1 MRTYKMDSGVTVTYP
16 DELCFVFNP
25 QIIQV
30 EGGILAGGKSLNT
43 TIYEIVEGEE
53 SYRYGDTRSNA
64 SDDNISID
72 ISTYLQSLFDT
83 YSTEAMR
90 FKQVKVQI
98 IHNLGGIFS
107 FTINCIWGAMNI
119 GEIFNPS
126 RTVTMFRKFPST
138 ISLYS
143 KGNIQVRYDGENYVS
158 LSVDEGLINKDFSEY
173 FANAKDF
180 GMIKIINTPEAP
192 STFQYTFDRTFKPLP
207 DDAVFI
213 KVLFNDCDKGI
224 YLRWLD
230 RHGFLQY
237 WLFQEGDLTGQ
248 SSNEGE
254 QLNVDYSD
262 IKYAYNGMSR
272 YQGKT
277 YQTTRKA
284 CATLVERE
292 TFNMLSSIHSS
303 PIVDMYIDK
312 NWIPV
317 NIVAGSFTD
326 NGADLQDFEIQ
337 IRMPETITQML

>member
-1 MRTYKMDSGVTVTYP
+1 MRTEEFNGHTITYP
-16 DELCFVFNP
+16 DETCFAFNP
-25 QIIQV
+25 QIITIDNLTGSV
-30 EGGILAGGKSLNT
+30 IFYVGDYSDMREPISGK
-43 TIYEIVEGEE
+43 V
-53 SYRYGDTRSNA
+53 
-64 SDDNISID
+64 SID
-72 ISTYLQSLFDT
+72 ISEYLRSLLRFDYT
-83 YSTEAMR
+83 TIPNS
-90 FKQVKVQI
+90 KSIHIQI
-98 IHNLGGIFS
+98 DIDGPTFE
-107 FTINCIWGAMNI
+107 FYINVIWGAMNI
-119 GEIFNPS
+119 GEVFNPS
-126 RTVTMFRKFPST
+126 RTVTMFRNFPST
-138 ISLYS
+138 ISIYS
-143 KGNIQVRYDGENYVS
+143 NGEINVRYDAEECT
-158 LSVDEGLINKDFSEY
+158 SVEVEKTGLLHKDFSEL
-173 FANAKDF
+173 FKEAKEF
-180 GMIKIINTPEAP
+180 GMIKILNTPEAP

-207 DDAVFI
+207 DDAVLI
-213 KVLFNDCDKGI
+213 KVLFNDCTKGI

-254 QLNVDYSD
+254 QLNVDYSN
-262 IKYAYNGMSR
+262 IKYVYNGMSR

-303 PIVDMYIDK
+303 PIVDMYIDG

-337 IRMPETITQML
+337 ITMPETITQML

>member
-1 MRTYKMDSGVTVTYP
+1 MRTEEFNGHTITYP
-16 DELCFVFNP
+16 DETCFAFNP
-25 QIIQV
+25 QIITIDNLTGSV
-30 EGGILAGGKSLNT
+30 IFYVGDYSDMREPISGK
-43 TIYEIVEGEE
+43 V
-53 SYRYGDTRSNA
+53 
-64 SDDNISID
+64 SID
-72 ISTYLQSLFDT
+72 ISEYLRSLLRFDYT
-83 YSTEAMR
+83 TIPNPKSIHI
-90 FKQVKVQI
+90 QI
-98 IHNLGGIFS
+98 DIDGPTFE
-107 FTINCIWGAMNI
+107 FYINVIWGAMNI
-119 GEIFNPS
+119 GEVFNPS
-126 RTVTMFRKFPST
+126 RTVTMFRNFPST
-138 ISLYS
+138 ISIYS
-143 KGNIQVRYDGENYVS
+143 NGEINVRYDAEEYI
-158 LSVDEGLINKDFSEY
+158 SVEVEKTGLLHKDFSEL
-173 FANAKDF
+173 FKEAKEF
-180 GMIKIINTPEAP
+180 GMIKILNTPEAP

-207 DDAVFI
+207 DDAVLI
-213 KVLFNDCDKGI
+213 KVLFNDCTKGI

-254 QLNVDYSD
+254 QLNVDYSN
-262 IKYAYNGMSR
+262 IKYVYNGMSR

-303 PIVDMYIDK
+303 PIVDMYIDG

-337 IRMPETITQML
+337 ITMPETITQML

>member
-1 MRTYKMDSGVTVTYP
+1 MRTEEFNGHTITYP
-16 DELCFVFNP
+16 DETCFAFNP
-25 QIIQV
+25 QIITIDNLTGSV
-30 EGGILAGGKSLNT
+30 IFYVGDYSDMRDPISGK
-43 TIYEIVEGEE
+43 V
-53 SYRYGDTRSNA
+53 
-64 SDDNISID
+64 SID
-72 ISTYLQSLFDT
+72 ISEYLRSLLRFDYT
-83 YSTEAMR
+83 TTPNSKR
-90 FKQVKVQI
+90 IHVQI
-98 IHNLGGIFS
+98 DVDGHRFE
-107 FTINCIWGAMNI
+107 FYINVIWGAMNI
-119 GEIFNPS
+119 GEVFNPS
-126 RTVTMFRKFPST
+126 RTVTMFRNFPST
-138 ISLYS
+138 ISIYTNG
-143 KGNIQVRYDGENYVS
+143 KINVRYDAEEYT
-158 LSVDEGLINKDFSEY
+158 SVEVEKSGLLHKDFSEL
-173 FANAKDF
+173 FKDAKEF
-180 GMIKIINTPEAP
+180 GMIKILNTPEAP

-213 KVLFNDCDKGI
+213 KVLFDDCDKGI

-237 WLFQEGDLTGQ
+237 WLFQEGELTGQ

-262 IKYAYNGMSR
+262 IKYAYNGMKR

-284 CATLVERE
+284 CATLIERE

-337 IRMPETITQML
+337 ITMPETITQML

>member
-1 MRTYKMDSGVTVTYP
+1 MRIEEFNGHTITYP
-16 DELCFVFNP
+16 DETCFAFNP
-25 QIIQV
+25 QIITIDNLTGSV
-30 EGGILAGGKSLNT
+30 IFYVGDYSDMREPISGK
-43 TIYEIVEGEE
+43 V
-53 SYRYGDTRSNA
+53 
-64 SDDNISID
+64 SID
-72 ISTYLQSLFDT
+72 ISEYLRSLLRFDYT
-83 YSTEAMR
+83 TIPNS
-90 FKQVKVQI
+90 KSIHIQI
-98 IHNLGGIFS
+98 DIDGPTFE
-107 FTINCIWGAMNI
+107 FYINVIWGAMNI
-119 GEIFNPS
+119 GEVFNPS
-126 RTVTMFRKFPST
+126 RTVTMFRNFPST
-138 ISLYS
+138 ISIYS
-143 KGNIQVRYDGENYVS
+143 NGEINVRYDAEEYI
-158 LSVDEGLINKDFSEY
+158 SVEVKKTGLLHKDFSEL
-173 FANAKDF
+173 FKEAKES
-180 GMIKIINTPEAP
+180 GMIKILNTPEAP

-207 DDAVFI
+207 DDAVLI
-213 KVLFNDCDKGI
+213 KVLFNDCTKGI

-254 QLNVDYSD
+254 QLNVDYSN
-262 IKYAYNGMSR
+262 IKYVYNGMSR

-303 PIVDMYIDK
+303 PIVDMYIDG

-337 IRMPETITQML
+337 ITMPETITQML

>member
-1 MRTYKMDSGVTVTYP
+1 MRTEEFNGHTITYP
-16 DELCFVFNP
+16 DETCFAFNP
-25 QIIQV
+25 QIITIDNLTGSV
-30 EGGILAGGKSLNT
+30 IFYVGDYSDMREPISGK
-43 TIYEIVEGEE
+43 V
-53 SYRYGDTRSNA
+53 
-64 SDDNISID
+64 SID
-72 ISTYLQSLFDT
+72 ISEYLRTLLRFDYAT
-83 YSTEAMR
+83 IPNS
-90 FKQVKVQI
+90 KNIHVQI
-98 IHNLGGIFS
+98 DVDGPTFE
-107 FTINCIWGAMNI
+107 FYINVIWGAMNI
-119 GEIFNPS
+119 GEVFNPS
-126 RTVTMFRKFPST
+126 RTVTMFRNFPST
-138 ISLYS
+138 ISIYS
-143 KGNIQVRYDGENYVS
+143 NGEINVRYDAEEYTPVEVEKS
-158 LSVDEGLINKDFSEY
+158 GLLHKDFSEL
-173 FANAKDF
+173 FEDAKEF
-180 GMIKIINTPEAP
+180 GMIKMLNTPESP

-207 DDAVFI
+207 DDAVLI
-213 KVLFNDCDKGI
+213 KVLFNDCTKGI

-262 IKYAYNGMSR
+262 IKYVYNGMSR

-303 PIVDMYIDK
+303 PIVDMYIDE

-337 IRMPETITQML
+337 ITMPETITQML

>member
-1 MRTYKMDSGVTVTYP
+1 MRTEEFNGHTITYP
-16 DELCFVFNP
+16 DETCFAFNP
-25 QIIQV
+25 QIITIDNLTGSV
-30 EGGILAGGKSLNT
+30 IFYVGDYSDMRDPISGK
-43 TIYEIVEGEE
+43 V
-53 SYRYGDTRSNA
+53 
-64 SDDNISID
+64 SID
-72 ISTYLQSLFDT
+72 ISEYLRSLLRFDYT
-83 YSTEAMR
+83 TMPNSKR
-90 FKQVKVQI
+90 IHVQI
-98 IHNLGGIFS
+98 DVDGQRFE
-107 FTINCIWGAMNI
+107 FYINVIWGAMNI
-119 GEIFNPS
+119 GEVFNPS
-126 RTVTMFRKFPST
+126 RTVTMFRNFPST
-138 ISLYS
+138 ISIYTNG
-143 KGNIQVRYDGENYVS
+143 KINVRYDAEEYT
-158 LSVDEGLINKDFSEY
+158 SVEVEKSGLLHKDFSEL
-173 FANAKDF
+173 FKDAKES
-180 GMIKIINTPEAP
+180 GMIKILNTPEAP

-207 DDAVFI
+207 DNAVLI
-213 KVLFNDCDKGI
+213 KVLFNDCTKGI

-237 WLFQEGDLTGQ
+237 WLFQEWDLTGQ
-248 SSNEGE
+248 SSNEGD

-262 IKYAYNGMSR
+262 IKYVYNGMSR

-303 PIVDMYIDK
+303 PIVDMYIDE

>member
-1 MRTYKMDSGVTVTYP
+1 M
-16 DELCFVFNP
+16 L
-25 QIIQV
+25 
-30 EGGILAGGKSLNT
+30 L
-43 TIYEIVEGEE
+43 
-53 SYRYGDTRSNA
+53 
-64 SDDNISID
+64 ISID
-72 ISTYLQSLFDT
+72 ISEYLRSLLRFDYT
-83 YSTEAMR
+83 TIPNS
-90 FKQVKVQI
+90 KSIHIQI
-98 IHNLGGIFS
+98 DIDGPTFE
-107 FTINCIWGAMNI
+107 FYINVIWGAMNI
-119 GEIFNPS
+119 GEVFNPS
-126 RTVTMFRKFPST
+126 RTVTMFRNFPST
-138 ISLYS
+138 ISIYS
-143 KGNIQVRYDGENYVS
+143 NGEINVRYDAEEYT
-158 LSVDEGLINKDFSEY
+158 SVEVEKTGLLHKDFSEL
-173 FANAKDF
+173 FKEAKEF
-180 GMIKIINTPEAP
+180 GMIKILNTPEAP

-207 DDAVFI
+207 DDAVLI
-213 KVLFNDCDKGI
+213 KVLFNDCTKGI

-254 QLNVDYSD
+254 QLNVDYSN
-262 IKYAYNGMSR
+262 IKYVYNGMSR

-303 PIVDMYIDK
+303 PIVDMYIDG

-337 IRMPETITQML
+337 ITMPETITQML

>member
-1 MRTYKMDSGVTVTYP
+1 MRIEEFNGHTITYP
-16 DELCFVFNP
+16 DETCFAFNP
-25 QIIQV
+25 QIITIDNLTGSV
-30 EGGILAGGKSLNT
+30 IFYVGDYSDMREPISGK
-43 TIYEIVEGEE
+43 V
-53 SYRYGDTRSNA
+53 
-64 SDDNISID
+64 SID
-72 ISTYLQSLFDT
+72 ISEYLRSLLRFDYT
-83 YSTEAMR
+83 TIPNS
-90 FKQVKVQI
+90 KSIHIQI
-98 IHNLGGIFS
+98 DIDGPTFE
-107 FTINCIWGAMNI
+107 FYINVIWGAMNI
-119 GEIFNPS
+119 GEVFNPS
-126 RTVTMFRKFPST
+126 RTVTMFRNFPST
-138 ISLYS
+138 ISIYS
-143 KGNIQVRYDGENYVS
+143 NGEINVRYDAEEYI
-158 LSVDEGLINKDFSEY
+158 SVEVEKTGLLHKDFSEL
-173 FANAKDF
+173 FKEAKEF
-180 GMIKIINTPEAP
+180 GMIKILNTPEAP

-207 DDAVFI
+207 DDAVLI
-213 KVLFNDCDKGI
+213 KVLFNDCTKGI

-254 QLNVDYSD
+254 QLNVDYSN
-262 IKYAYNGMSR
+262 IKYVYNGMSR

-303 PIVDMYIDK
+303 PIVDMYIDG

-337 IRMPETITQML
+337 ITMPETITQML

>member
-1 MRTYKMDSGVTVTYP
+1 MRTEEFNGHTITYP
-16 DELCFVFNP
+16 DETCFAFNP
-25 QIIQV
+25 QIITIDNLTGSV
-30 EGGILAGGKSLNT
+30 IFYVGDYSDMREPISGK
-43 TIYEIVEGEE
+43 V
-53 SYRYGDTRSNA
+53 
-64 SDDNISID
+64 SID
-72 ISTYLQSLFDT
+72 ISEYLRSLLRFDYT
-83 YSTEAMR
+83 TIPNS
-90 FKQVKVQI
+90 KSIHIQI
-98 IHNLGGIFS
+98 DIDGPTFE
-107 FTINCIWGAMNI
+107 FYINVIWGAMNI
-119 GEIFNPS
+119 GEVFNPS
-126 RTVTMFRKFPST
+126 RTVTMFRNFPST
-138 ISLYS
+138 ISIYS
-143 KGNIQVRYDGENYVS
+143 NGEINVRYDAEEYI
-158 LSVDEGLINKDFSEY
+158 SVEVEKTGLLHKDFSEL
-173 FANAKDF
+173 FKEAKEF
-180 GMIKIINTPEAP
+180 GMIKILNTPEAP

-207 DDAVFI
+207 DDAVLI
-213 KVLFNDCDKGI
+213 KVLFNDCTKGI

-254 QLNVDYSD
+254 QLNVDYSN
-262 IKYAYNGMSR
+262 IKYVYNGMSR

-303 PIVDMYIDK
+303 PIVDMYIDG

-337 IRMPETITQML
+337 ITMPETITQML

>member
-1 MRTYKMDSGVTVTYP
+1 MRTEEFNGHTITYP
-16 DELCFVFNP
+16 DETCFAFNP
-25 QIIQV
+25 QIITIDNLTGSV
-30 EGGILAGGKSLNT
+30 IFYVGDYSDMRDPISGK
-43 TIYEIVEGEE
+43 V
-53 SYRYGDTRSNA
+53 
-64 SDDNISID
+64 SID
-72 ISTYLQSLFDT
+72 ISEYLRSLLRFDYAT
-83 YSTEAMR
+83 RPNS
-90 FKQVKVQI
+90 KKIHVQI
-98 IHNLGGIFS
+98 DVDGSTFE
-107 FTINCIWGAMNI
+107 FYINVIWGAMNI
-119 GEIFNPS
+119 GEVFNPS
-126 RTVTMFRKFPST
+126 RTVIMFRNFPST
-138 ISLYS
+138 ISIYS
-143 KGNIQVRYDGENYVS
+143 NGEINVRYDAEKYT
-158 LSVDEGLINKDFSEY
+158 SVEVEKTGLLHKDFSKL
-173 FANAKDF
+173 FKDAKES
-180 GMIKIINTPEAP
+180 GMIKILNTPEAP

-254 QLNVDYSD
+254 QLNVDYSN
-262 IKYAYNGMSR
+262 IKYVYNGMSR

-303 PIVDMYIDK
+303 PIVDMYIDE

-337 IRMPETITQML
+337 ITMPETITQML

>member
-1 MRTYKMDSGVTVTYP
+1 MRTEEFNGHTITYP
-16 DELCFVFNP
+16 DETCFAFNP
-25 QIIQV
+25 QIITIDNLTGSV
-30 EGGILAGGKSLNT
+30 IFYVGDYSDMREPISGK
-43 TIYEIVEGEE
+43 V
-53 SYRYGDTRSNA
+53 
-64 SDDNISID
+64 SID
-72 ISTYLQSLFDT
+72 ISEYLRSLLRFDYT
-83 YSTEAMR
+83 TIPNSR
-90 FKQVKVQI
+90 SIHIQI
-98 IHNLGGIFS
+98 DIDGPTFE
-107 FTINCIWGAMNI
+107 FYINVIWGAMNI
-119 GEIFNPS
+119 GEVFNPS
-126 RTVTMFRKFPST
+126 RTVTMFRNFPST
-138 ISLYS
+138 ISIYS
-143 KGNIQVRYDGENYVS
+143 NGEINVRYDAEEYT
-158 LSVDEGLINKDFSEY
+158 SVEVEKTGLLYKDFSEL
-173 FANAKDF
+173 FKEAKEF
-180 GMIKIINTPEAP
+180 GMIKILNTPEAP

-207 DDAVFI
+207 DDAVLI

-254 QLNVDYSD
+254 QLNVDYSN
-262 IKYAYNGMSR
+262 IKYVYNGMSR

-303 PIVDMYIDK
+303 PIVDMYIDE

-317 NIVAGSFTD
+317 NIVVGSFTD

-337 IRMPETITQML
+337 ITMPETITQML

>member
-1 MRTYKMDSGVTVTYP
+1 MRTEVFNGHTITYP
-16 DELCFVFNP
+16 DETCFAFNP
-25 QIIQV
+25 QIITIDNLTGSV
-30 EGGILAGGKSLNT
+30 IFYVGDYSDMREPISGK
-43 TIYEIVEGEE
+43 V
-53 SYRYGDTRSNA
+53 
-64 SDDNISID
+64 SID
-72 ISTYLQSLFDT
+72 ISEYLRSLLRFDYT
-83 YSTEAMR
+83 TIPNSR
-90 FKQVKVQI
+90 SIHIQI
-98 IHNLGGIFS
+98 DIDGPTFE
-107 FTINCIWGAMNI
+107 FYINVIWGAMNI
-119 GEIFNPS
+119 GEVFNPS
-126 RTVTMFRKFPST
+126 RTVTMFRNFPST
-138 ISLYS
+138 ISIYS
-143 KGNIQVRYDGENYVS
+143 NGEINVRYDAEEYT
-158 LSVDEGLINKDFSEY
+158 SVEVEKTGLLYKDFSEL
-173 FANAKDF
+173 FKEAKEF
-180 GMIKIINTPEAP
+180 GMIKILNTPEAP

-207 DDAVFI
+207 DDAVLI

-254 QLNVDYSD
+254 QLNVDYSN
-262 IKYAYNGMSR
+262 IKYVYNGMSR

-303 PIVDMYIDK
+303 PIVDMYIDE

-317 NIVAGSFTD
+317 NIVVGSFTD

-337 IRMPETITQML
+337 ITMPETITQML

>member
-1 MRTYKMDSGVTVTYP
+1 MRTEEFNGHTITYP
-16 DELCFVFNP
+16 DETCFAFNP
-25 QIIQV
+25 QIITIDNLTGSV
-30 EGGILAGGKSLNT
+30 IFYVGDYSDMRDPISGK
-43 TIYEIVEGEE
+43 V
-53 SYRYGDTRSNA
+53 
-64 SDDNISID
+64 SID
-72 ISTYLQSLFDT
+72 ISEYLRSLLRFDYAT
-83 YSTEAMR
+83 RPNS
-90 FKQVKVQI
+90 KNIHVQI
-98 IHNLGGIFS
+98 DVDSPTFE
-107 FTINCIWGAMNI
+107 FYINVIWGAMNI
-119 GEIFNPS
+119 GEVFNPS
-126 RTVTMFRKFPST
+126 RTVTMFRNFPST
-138 ISLYS
+138 ISIYS
-143 KGNIQVRYDGENYVS
+143 NGEINVRYDAEKYT
-158 LSVDEGLINKDFSEY
+158 SVEVEKTGLLHKDFSKL
-173 FANAKDF
+173 FKDAKEF
-180 GMIKIINTPEAP
+180 GMIKILNTPEAP

-207 DDAVFI
+207 DDAVLI
-213 KVLFNDCDKGI
+213 KVLFNDCTKGI

-254 QLNVDYSD
+254 QLNVDYSN
-262 IKYAYNGMSR
+262 IKYVYNGMSR

-303 PIVDMYIDK
+303 PIVDMYIDE

-337 IRMPETITQML
+337 ITMPETITQML

>member
-1 MRTYKMDSGVTVTYP
+1 MRIEEFNGHTITYP
-16 DELCFVFNP
+16 DETCFAFNP
-25 QIIQV
+25 QIITIDNLTGSV
-30 EGGILAGGKSLNT
+30 IFYVGDYSDMREPISGK
-43 TIYEIVEGEE
+43 V
-53 SYRYGDTRSNA
+53 
-64 SDDNISID
+64 SID
-72 ISTYLQSLFDT
+72 ISEYLRSLLRFDYT
-83 YSTEAMR
+83 TIPNS
-90 FKQVKVQI
+90 KSIHIQI
-98 IHNLGGIFS
+98 DIDGPTFE
-107 FTINCIWGAMNI
+107 FYINVIWGAMNI
-119 GEIFNPS
+119 GEVFNPS
-126 RTVTMFRKFPST
+126 RTVTMFRNFPST
-138 ISLYS
+138 ISIYS
-143 KGNIQVRYDGENYVS
+143 NGEINVRYDAEEYI
-158 LSVDEGLINKDFSEY
+158 SVEVEKTGLLHKDFSEL
-173 FANAKDF
+173 FKEAKEF
-180 GMIKIINTPEAP
+180 GMIKILNTPEAP

-207 DDAVFI
+207 DDAVLI
-213 KVLFNDCDKGI
+213 KVLFNDCTKGI

-254 QLNVDYSD
+254 QLNVDYSN
-262 IKYAYNGMSR
+262 IKYVYNGMSR

-303 PIVDMYIDK
+303 SIVDMYIDG

-337 IRMPETITQML
+337 ITMPETITQML

>member
-1 MRTYKMDSGVTVTYP
+1 MRTEEFNGHTITYP
-16 DELCFVFNP
+16 DETCFAFNP
-25 QIIQV
+25 QII
-30 EGGILAGGKSLNT
+30 T
-43 TIYEIVEGEE
+43 TDNLTGSVIFYV
-53 SYRYGDTRSNA
+53 GDY
-64 SDDNISID
+64 SDMREPISGRVSID
-72 ISTYLQSLFDT
+72 ISEYLRSLLRFDYT
-83 YSTEAMR
+83 TIPNS
-90 FKQVKVQI
+90 KS
-98 IHNLGGIFS
+98 IHIRIDIDGPTFE
-107 FTINCIWGAMNI
+107 FYINVIWGAMNI
-119 GEIFNPS
+119 GEVFNPS
-126 RTVTMFRKFPST
+126 RTVTMFRNFPST
-138 ISLYS
+138 ISIYS
-143 KGNIQVRYDGENYVS
+143 NGEINVRYDAEEYT
-158 LSVDEGLINKDFSEY
+158 SVEVEKTGLLHKDFSEL
-173 FANAKDF
+173 FKEAKEF
-180 GMIKIINTPEAP
+180 GMIKILNTPEAP

-207 DDAVFI
+207 DDAVLI

-254 QLNVDYSD
+254 QLNVDYSN
-262 IKYAYNGMSR
+262 IKYVYNGMSR

-303 PIVDMYIDK
+303 PIVDMYIDE

-317 NIVAGSFTD
+317 NIVVGSFTD

-337 IRMPETITQML
+337 ITMPETITQML

>member
-1 MRTYKMDSGVTVTYP
+1 MRIEEFNGHTITYP
-16 DELCFVFNP
+16 DETCFAFNP
-25 QIIQV
+25 QIITIDNLTGSV
-30 EGGILAGGKSLNT
+30 IFYVGDYSDMREPISGK
-43 TIYEIVEGEE
+43 V
-53 SYRYGDTRSNA
+53 
-64 SDDNISID
+64 SID
-72 ISTYLQSLFDT
+72 ISEYLRSLLRFDYT
-83 YSTEAMR
+83 TIPNS
-90 FKQVKVQI
+90 KSIHIQI
-98 IHNLGGIFS
+98 DIDGPTFE
-107 FTINCIWGAMNI
+107 FYINVIWGAMNI
-119 GEIFNPS
+119 GEVFNPS
-126 RTVTMFRKFPST
+126 RTVTMFRNFPST
-138 ISLYS
+138 ISIYS
-143 KGNIQVRYDGENYVS
+143 NGEINVRYNAEEYI
-158 LSVDEGLINKDFSEY
+158 SVEVEKTGLLHKDFSEL
-173 FANAKDF
+173 FKEAKEF
-180 GMIKIINTPEAP
+180 GMIKILNTPEAP

-207 DDAVFI
+207 DDAVLI
-213 KVLFNDCDKGI
+213 KVLFNDCTKGI

-254 QLNVDYSD
+254 QLNVDYSN
-262 IKYAYNGMSR
+262 IKYVYNGMSR

-303 PIVDMYIDK
+303 SIVDMCIDG

-337 IRMPETITQML
+337 ITMPETITQML

>member
-1 MRTYKMDSGVTVTYP
+1 MRTEEFNGHTITYP
-16 DELCFVFNP
+16 DETCFAFNP
-25 QIIQV
+25 QIITIDNLTGSV
-30 EGGILAGGKSLNT
+30 IFYVGDYSDMRDPISGK
-43 TIYEIVEGEE
+43 V
-53 SYRYGDTRSNA
+53 
-64 SDDNISID
+64 SID
-72 ISTYLQSLFDT
+72 ISEYLRSLLRFDYT
-83 YSTEAMR
+83 TTPNSKR
-90 FKQVKVQI
+90 IHVQI
-98 IHNLGGIFS
+98 DVDGHRFE
-107 FTINCIWGAMNI
+107 FYINVIWGAMNI
-119 GEIFNPS
+119 GEVFNPS
-126 RTVTMFRKFPST
+126 RTVTMFRNFPST
-138 ISLYS
+138 ISIYTNG
-143 KGNIQVRYDGENYVS
+143 KINVRYDAEEYT
-158 LSVDEGLINKDFSEY
+158 SVEVEKSGLLHKDFSEL
-173 FANAKDF
+173 FKDAKEF
-180 GMIKIINTPEAP
+180 GMIKILNTPEAP

-213 KVLFNDCDKGI
+213 KVLFDDCDKGI

-237 WLFQEGDLTGQ
+237 WLFQEGELTGQ

-262 IKYAYNGMSR
+262 IKYVYNGMSR

>member
-1 MRTYKMDSGVTVTYP
+1 MRTEEFNGHTITYP
-16 DELCFVFNP
+16 DETCFAFNP
-25 QIIQV
+25 QIITIDNLTGSV
-30 EGGILAGGKSLNT
+30 IFYVGDYSDMRDPISGK
-43 TIYEIVEGEE
+43 V
-53 SYRYGDTRSNA
+53 
-64 SDDNISID
+64 SID
-72 ISTYLQSLFDT
+72 ISEYLRSLLRFDYAT
-83 YSTEAMR
+83 RPNS
-90 FKQVKVQI
+90 KKIHVQI
-98 IHNLGGIFS
+98 DVDGSTFE
-107 FTINCIWGAMNI
+107 FYINVIWGAMNI
-119 GEIFNPS
+119 GEVFNPS
-126 RTVTMFRKFPST
+126 RTVIMFRNFPST
-138 ISLYS
+138 ISIYS
-143 KGNIQVRYDGENYVS
+143 NGEINVRYDAEKYT
-158 LSVDEGLINKDFSEY
+158 SVEVEKTGLLHKDFSKL
-173 FANAKDF
+173 FKDAKEF
-180 GMIKIINTPEAP
+180 GMIKILNTPEAP

-254 QLNVDYSD
+254 QLNVDYSN
-262 IKYAYNGMSR
+262 IKYVYNGMSR

-303 PIVDMYIDK
+303 PIVDMYIDE

-337 IRMPETITQML
+337 ITMPETITQML

>member
-1 MRTYKMDSGVTVTYP
+1 MRTEEFNGHTITYP
-16 DELCFVFNP
+16 DETCFAFNP
-25 QIIQV
+25 QIITIDNLTGSV
-30 EGGILAGGKSLNT
+30 IFYVGDYSDMREPISGK
-43 TIYEIVEGEE
+43 V
-53 SYRYGDTRSNA
+53 
-64 SDDNISID
+64 SID
-72 ISTYLQSLFDT
+72 ISEYLRSLLRFDYT
-83 YSTEAMR
+83 TIPNS
-90 FKQVKVQI
+90 KSIHIQI
-98 IHNLGGIFS
+98 DIDGPTFE
-107 FTINCIWGAMNI
+107 FYINVIWGAMNI
-119 GEIFNPS
+119 GEVFNPS
-126 RTVTMFRKFPST
+126 RTVTMFRNFPST
-138 ISLYS
+138 ISIYS
-143 KGNIQVRYDGENYVS
+143 NGEINVIYDAEEYT
-158 LSVDEGLINKDFSEY
+158 SVEVEKTGLLHKDFSEL
-173 FANAKDF
+173 FKDAKEF
-180 GMIKIINTPEAP
+180 GMIKILNTPEAP

-207 DDAVFI
+207 DDAVLI
-213 KVLFNDCDKGI
+213 KVLFNDCTKGI

-254 QLNVDYSD
+254 QLNVDYSN
-262 IKYAYNGMSR
+262 IKYVYNGMSR

-303 PIVDMYIDK
+303 PIVDMYIDE

-337 IRMPETITQML
+337 ITMPETITQML

>member
-1 MRTYKMDSGVTVTYP
+1 MRTEEFNGHTITYP
-16 DELCFVFNP
+16 DETCFAFNP
-25 QIIQV
+25 QIITIDNLTGSV
-30 EGGILAGGKSLNT
+30 IFYVGDYSDMREPISGK
-43 TIYEIVEGEE
+43 V
-53 SYRYGDTRSNA
+53 
-64 SDDNISID
+64 SID
-72 ISTYLQSLFDT
+72 ISEYLRSLLRFDYAT
-83 YSTEAMR
+83 IPNS
-90 FKQVKVQI
+90 KSIHIQI
-98 IHNLGGIFS
+98 DIDGPTFE
-107 FTINCIWGAMNI
+107 FYINVIWGAMNI
-119 GEIFNPS
+119 GEVFNPS
-126 RTVTMFRKFPST
+126 RTVTMFRNFPST
-138 ISLYS
+138 ISIYS
-143 KGNIQVRYDGENYVS
+143 NGEINVRYDAEKYT
-158 LSVDEGLINKDFSEY
+158 SVEVEKTGLLHKDFSKL
-173 FANAKDF
+173 FKDAKEF
-180 GMIKIINTPEAP
+180 GMIKILNTPEAP

-207 DDAVFI
+207 DDAVLI
-213 KVLFNDCDKGI
+213 KVLFNDCTKGI

-254 QLNVDYSD
+254 QLNVDYSN
-262 IKYAYNGMSR
+262 IKYVYNGMSR

-303 PIVDMYIDK
+303 PIVDMYIDE

-337 IRMPETITQML
+337 ITMPETITQML